1 MFLQSG
7 DVQRLALKLIDYCDQ
22 NTTIYGLK
30 WPLLDARYP
39 QLCPIFRQIKENVAE
54 DEIELVFGT
63 HDFFENLSLSHDALE
78 TLKQQL
84 MIYASENLFKINAFL
99 DSPYLSR
106 FETDEVK

>member
-1 MFLQSG
+1 MFLQSL
-7 DVQRLALKLIDYCDQ
+7 DVQQLAFKLVYYCDQ
-22 NTTIYGLK
+22 NTTEFGLK

-54 DEIELVFGT
+54 DEIETVFGT

-84 MIYASENLFKINAFL
+84 MIYASENLIKINAFL
-99 DSPYLSR
+99 DSPYLAKY
-106 FETDEVK
+106 ETDEV